1 MINPVLHICICCCV
15 KAFQFHIGMINPLKI
30 GGFNMAE
37 IAFQFHIGMINP
49 PPTVFASPVIL
60 TFQFHIGMINPR
72 N

>member
-1 MINPVLHICICCCV
+1 
-15 KAFQFHIGMINPLKI
+15 MINPLKI